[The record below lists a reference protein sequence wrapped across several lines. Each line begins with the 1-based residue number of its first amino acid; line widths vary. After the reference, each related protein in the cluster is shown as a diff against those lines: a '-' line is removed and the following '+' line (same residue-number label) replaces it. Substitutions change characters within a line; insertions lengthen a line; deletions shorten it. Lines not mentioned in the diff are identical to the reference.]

1 MEQLYGKD
9 LTSEEVFA
17 DVCGQL
23 FGNQEFIIN
32 LSTTKPSIFRRI
44 YNKIVEL
51 ANKITGNSNEALFI
65 RDLKNKWENAYR
77 TQNNNL
83 DGTNYSFMSEKGLNN
98 ALQTNK
104 NNINVVN
111 RLSKAKQ
118 LKQQGLDNES
128 IRQRTLWF
136 QDPNGK
142 WLFEITDKDANFT
155 KQLEPNKKYRLSEIF
170 SHDKLFEAYPELKNM
185 KIKTINI
192 KPSKTGEIYGGQY
205 DQLTKTL
212 ELNNDFLDKNKT
224 IRNILLH
231 EMQHRIQSIEK
242 LEKGDVGKN
251 LIRYYTSLGEI
262 QSSEVE
268 TRSNMDYAEI
278 KANAPEISK
287 SNPVHPL
294 LKKMHNEPNSRTAI
308 KAMQNKE
315 VAKLYNEIYNKG
327 IEGEYNRAEIN
338 KKGDIQT
345 QKSTKK
351 GILYNNGRWG
361 NNTNSRQK
369 SIQIEEGLDNSSFS
383 YDNQG
388 RKLTK
393 EQQEYFKDSKV
404 RDESFS
410 SMSS

>member
-1 MEQLYGKD
+1 
-9 LTSEEVFA
+9 
-17 DVCGQL
+17 
-23 FGNQEFIIN
+23 
-32 LSTTKPSIFRRI
+32 
-44 YNKIVEL
+44 
-51 ANKITGNSNEALFI
+51 
-65 RDLKNKWENAYR
+65 
-77 TQNNNL
+77 
-83 DGTNYSFMSEKGLNN
+83 
-98 ALQTNK
+98 
-104 NNINVVN
+104 
-111 RLSKAKQ
+111 
-118 LKQQGLDNES
+118 
-128 IRQRTLWF
+128 
-136 QDPNGK
+136 
-142 WLFEITDKDANFT
+142 
-155 KQLEPNKKYRLSEIF
+155 
-170 SHDKLFEAYPELKNM
+170 M

-388 RKLTK
+388 RNLFAFWTK
-393 EQQEYFKDSKV
+393 KINLWRS
-404 RDESFS
+404 
-410 SMSS
+410 

>member
-1 MEQLYGKD
+1 M
-9 LTSEEVFA
+9 V
-17 DVCGQL
+17 
-23 FGNQEFIIN
+23 
-32 LSTTKPSIFRRI
+32 
-44 YNKIVEL
+44 
-51 ANKITGNSNEALFI
+51 
-65 RDLKNKWENAYR
+65 LKHAYR

-212 ELNNDFLDKNKT
+212 ELNNDFLNKNKT

-338 KKGDIQT
+338 KKGDIT
-345 QKSTKK
+345 
-351 GILYNNGRWG
+351 L
-361 NNTNSRQK
+361 
-369 SIQIEEGLDNSSFS
+369 SFV
-383 YDNQG
+383 N
-388 RKLTK
+388 
-393 EQQEYFKDSKV
+393 
-404 RDESFS
+404 
-410 SMSS
+410 

>member
-287 SNPVHPL
+287 SNPVHLL

-345 QKSTKK
+345 QK
-351 GILYNNGRWG
+351 
-361 NNTNSRQK
+361 
-369 SIQIEEGLDNSSFS
+369 
-383 YDNQG
+383 
-388 RKLTK
+388 
-393 EQQEYFKDSKV
+393 
-404 RDESFS
+404 
-410 SMSS
+410 